1 MKYALS
7 AVLLKFFARI
17 FGDKVAGAFKAFFGF
32 LESLGI
38 NPGIFL
44 IIVTIGLV
52 VYIVLDFIQ
61 LRRNPRRGNSRGG
74 RN

>member
-1 MKYALS
+1 MKEGLA
-7 AVLLKFFARI
+7 AGLLKILAKI
-17 FGDKVAGAFKAFFGF
+17 FGEKVAGAVKAFFGF

-52 VYIVLDFIQ
+52 VYIVVDFIQ
-61 LRRNPRRGNSRGG
+61 LRRKPPRRNS
-74 RN
+74 

>member
-1 MKYALS
+1 MKEGFSAAL
-7 AVLLKFFARI
+7 LRI
-17 FGDKVAGAFKAFFGF
+17 LVKMFGEKVAGSVKAFFGF

-52 VYIVLDFIQ
+52 VYVVVDFIQ
-61 LRRNPRRGNSRGG
+61 LRRKPPRRNS
-74 RN
+74 